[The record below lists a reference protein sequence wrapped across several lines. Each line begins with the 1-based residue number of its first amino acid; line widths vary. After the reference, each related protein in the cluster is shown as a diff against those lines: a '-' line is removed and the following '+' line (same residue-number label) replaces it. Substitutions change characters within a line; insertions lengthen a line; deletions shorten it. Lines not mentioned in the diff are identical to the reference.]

1 LLIAPHYEALYGR
14 ANIKKLRWGFIP
26 YGLACIGG
34 KLRFDGHNVKII
46 DTTCSISSWNEIEE
60 VIKKES
66 PDYLGV
72 SITTPQAPGGLKI
85 CEITKR
91 IKPNCITVIGGPHA
105 SALPEEML
113 SDKNVD
119 IVVIGEGE
127 ITMSQ
132 ITKGISLTDIK
143 GIYYKKGDCII
154 KNQPQE
160 LIDDLDRLPF
170 PLYEQLPIERYGT
183 PYMGRSIGIITG
195 RGCPFS
201 CSFCA
206 SKVIFGKRCRLRGI
220 ASILEEIAWFKNR
233 YGIKSFSFWDDTF
246 TIQKDRIKKLCE
258 ELINN
263 DFNITWSCTTRVDS
277 LSLELL
283 KAMKEAGCCVIH
295 LGIESGDAFVLE
307 KTQKRIT
314 LEQVENAVKWA
325 RSLDIETY
333 GYFILGLPYETKD
346 TLIKTINLAKK
357 LKLDYAQFALLTPLP
372 GTEIWGL
379 AKQGKVLKFT
389 SNDLG
394 GFSRYGEAII
404 ELPDIPNRVLNRYYR
419 KAYFDFYFRWGYFI
433 QTFKK
438 INSFDKAVLYIKM
451 FLGLLKFLSSDL
463 TSD

>member
-1 LLIAPHYEALYGR
+1 MSKVLLIAPNYEALYGR

-34 KLRFDGHNVKII
+34 KLRSDEHNVKII
-46 DTTCSISSWNEIEE
+46 DTTCSISNWNEIEQ

-91 IKPNCITVIGGPHA
+91 IKPDCITVIGGPHA
-105 SALPEEML
+105 SALPEDML
-113 SDKNVD
+113 LDKNVD

-132 ITKGISLTDIK
+132 IAKGISLTDIK

-246 TIQKDRIKKLCE
+246 TIHKDRIKKLCE
-258 ELINN
+258 QLIADN
-263 DFNITWSCTTRVDS
+263 FNIRWSCVTRVDR
-277 LSLELL
+277 LSLDLL
-283 KAMKEAGCCVIH
+283 KIMKISGCSVIH
-295 LGIESGDAFVLE
+295 LGIESGDEFILQ
-307 KTQKRIT
+307 KTQKKIT

-325 RSLDIETY
+325 RSLHMETY
-333 GYFILGLPYETKD
+333 GYFILGLPYETRSS
-346 TLIKTINLAKK
+346 LNKTIEFAKK

-372 GTEIWGL
+372 GTEIWEL
-379 AKQGKVLKFT
+379 AKEGKVLKFT
-389 SNDLG
+389 CEDLNK
-394 GFSRYGEAII
+394 FSRYGKAVIDLADI
-404 ELPDIPNRVLNRYYR
+404 SHELLNKYYR
-419 KAYFDFYFRWGYFI
+419 KAYLSFYFRPGYI
-433 QTFKK
+433 WQTLKK
-438 INSFDKAVLYIKM
+438 INSLKKLFLYLKM
-451 FLGLLKFLSSDL
+451 SKGFLNFLR
-463 TSD
+463 